1 MTQLFTLL
9 QLSLSVTLLD
19 VDNALYMTSAI
30 DALPPE
36 QKKIAVRLGLLIEFL
51 IRLVM
56 VIIFGFIASGT
67 EVLFVAFGIE
77 FTAETISLLAA
88 GLFLFVH
95 TTREF
100 IRFLIGKDDDKPTPE
115 ENQGKNFSKVLIEMS
130 VVTALLSVDTVI
142 AVTGSAISG
151 GAQFTLVIYLLLFS
165 ALIRLLFVQEIAHII
180 ERYPALNIVIMAFL
194 IAISIELIA
203 QGLGAK
209 IPEQVFNGLII
220 IALGTAVVYQMR
232 YTGPDE
238 PSSQPG

>member
-36 QKKIAVRLGLLIEFL
+36 QKKKAVRLGLLIEFL

-56 VIIFGFIASGT
+56 VVIFGFIASGT

-77 FTAETISLLAA
+77 FTAETLSLLAA

-95 TTREF
+95 TTRELV
-100 IRFLIGKDDDKPTPE
+100 RFFFDKDDNSSTQQNSQEKS
-115 ENQGKNFSKVLIEMS
+115 FSKVLIEMS

-151 GAQFTLVIYLLLFS
+151 GAEFTLVLYILLFS
-165 ALIRLLFVQEIAHII
+165 ALIRLLFVQEIARII
-180 ERYPALNIVIMAFL
+180 ERYPSLNIVIMAFL

-209 IPEQVFNGLII
+209 ISEHVFNGLMI